1 MDERQLIEKLWRVEA
16 LFEGAATAGER
27 AAAAS
32 ALERLR
38 SRLEEMQV
46 SDPVIEYRF
55 TLADMWSRRL
65 FVALLRRYGIRPYRY
80 SGQRYT
86 TVMARVPRRF
96 VDEMLWPEY
105 TQLNAVLCAYLE
117 ETTERV
123 IGQGIHADSSEAE
136 VMKALPSASQSGP
149 AGSDHGDPLRGSALR

>member
-1 MDERQLIEKLWRVEA
+1 MDERQLIEKLRRVEA

-38 SRLEEMQV
+38 GRLEDLQQ

-55 TLADMWSRRL
+55 TLADLWSRRL

-96 VDEMLWPEY
+96 VDETLWPEY
-105 TQLNAVLCAYLE
+105 TQLNEVLCTYLE

-123 IGQGIHADSSEAE
+123 IGQGIHEDSSEAE
-136 VMKALPSASQSGP
+136 VMKALPGA
-149 AGSDHGDPLRGSALR
+149 

>member
-1 MDERQLIEKLWRVEA
+1 MDERQLIEKLRRVEA
-16 LFEGAATAGER
+16 LFEGAGTAGER
-27 AAAAS
+27 EAAAS
-32 ALERLR
+32 ALDRLGR
-38 SRLEEMQV
+38 RLEDLQER
-46 SDPVIEYRF
+46 DAAIEYRF

-96 VDEMLWPEY
+96 VDETLWPEY
-105 TQLNAVLCAYLE
+105 TELNKVLCTYLE

-123 IGQGIHADSSEAE
+123 IRQGIHEDSSEAE
-136 VMKALPSASQSGP
+136 VMKALPRA
-149 AGSDHGDPLRGSALR
+149 

>member
-1 MDERQLIEKLWRVEA
+1 MDERQLIEKLRLVEA
-16 LFEGAATAGER
+16 LFEGAGTAGER
-27 AAAAS
+27 EAAAGAMD
-32 ALERLR
+32 RLQR
-38 SRLEEMQV
+38 RLEQLQE
-46 SDPVIEYRF
+46 SDPAVEYRF

-96 VDEMLWPEY
+96 VDETLWPEY
-105 TQLNAVLCAYLE
+105 TQMNEVLCTYLE

-123 IGQGIHADSSEAE
+123 IRQGIHEDSSEAE
-136 VMKALPSASQSGP
+136 VMKALPGA
-149 AGSDHGDPLRGSALR
+149 